1 MSAIRP
7 YIVTDKAGDTRLVQA
22 SNQAQALRHAAINQ
36 FTVRAATA
44 NEVIELMTSGVQP
57 EVASQD
63 AATQDKEQP
72 EC

>member
-1 MSAIRP
+1 MSATRP

-22 SNQAQALRHAAINQ
+22 SNQAQALRHAATNQ

-44 NEVIELMTSGVQP
+44 NEVLELMTRGVQP
-57 EVASQD
+57 EVASQE
-63 AATQDKEQP
+63 KEQT